1 MKTNMDKIKELLLS
15 LGLTKIRDYDH
26 DSYFLLS
33 SKVQLFGEV
42 IRIWDK
48 EQKIVFFT
56 KLKEKSSPINS
67 ANVLHIPYTHLYSID
82 LDRIPEKFKAYKGGN
97 HFYVSVMDE
106 SKLWNNFDLNTNEC
120 NACEFLKWLVTDCN
134 KQKKELEEQVMM
146 ERIKEDFE

>member
-1 MKTNMDKIKELLLS
+1 MDKIKELLLS

-42 IRIWDK
+42 IRIWDR
-48 EQKIVFFT
+48 ERKIVFFT
-56 KLKEKSSPINS
+56 KLKQRSGSPTS
-67 ANVLHIPYTHLYSID
+67 ANILQIPYTHLYSID

-106 SKLWNNFDLNTNEC
+106 SKLFHNFDLNTNEN

-134 KQKKELEEQVMM
+134 KQKKELERKIELDK
-146 ERIKEDFE
+146 IDEDFE

>member
-1 MKTNMDKIKELLLS
+1 MDKIKELLLS
-15 LGLTKIRDYDH
+15 LGLTKIRDFDH
-26 DSYFLLS
+26 DSFFLLS

-56 KLKEKSSPINS
+56 KLKERSSPPDDSYNL
-67 ANVLHIPYTHLYSID
+67 LHMPYTHLYSID
-82 LDRIPEKFKAYKGGN
+82 LDRIPDKFKAYKGGN

-106 SKLWNNFDLNTNEC
+106 SKLWNNFDLNTNMD

-134 KQKKELEEQVMM
+134 KQKKELELKIELGKI
-146 ERIKEDFE
+146 EKDF

>member
-1 MKTNMDKIKELLLS
+1 MDKIKELLLS
-15 LGLTKIRDYDH
+15 LGLTKIRDFDH
-26 DSYFLLS
+26 DSFFLLS

-56 KLKEKSSPINS
+56 KLKEKSSPTNS

-82 LDRIPEKFKAYKGGN
+82 LERIPDKFKAYKGGN

-120 NACEFLKWLVTDCN
+120 NACIF
-134 KQKKELEEQVMM
+134 
-146 ERIKEDFE
+146 I

>member
-1 MKTNMDKIKELLLS
+1 MEQIKELLLS
-15 LGLTKIRDYDH
+15 LGLTKVWDYDH
-26 DSYFLLS
+26 DSFFILS

-42 IRIWDK
+42 VRIWDK

-56 KLKEKSSPINS
+56 KMKERSSPPTNS
-67 ANVLHIPYTHLYSID
+67 NILHMPYTHLYSID
-82 LDRIPEKFKAYKGGN
+82 LDRIPEKFKAYKEGN

-106 SKLWNNFDLNTNEC
+106 SKLFHNFDLNTNMD

-146 ERIKEDFE
+146 ERMKGDFE